1 MASLY
6 KRDGGTY
13 YAQFYDS
20 ERSPSRKRL
29 SLRTSTKSTARR
41 KLTELEDAFVEGK
54 FDPWAN
60 NERKADPFNYDRPE
74 PSRDAS
80 LSDAIEKFAEA
91 KRKQGRS
98 ERTIGTYRNL
108 WERFA
113 NRFREGTTLSGVSPS
128 DIEAFCYDDSV
139 TSATRH
145 KRYRHLHAI
154 LSWAEEEDLVAESP
168 VEDVSAPQKEEKL
181 PTPVRKEDLP
191 KLCSAVA
198 KRYRKLRRESNCR
211 RRQIIW
217 AIPVFR
223 WAFYTGMRATEIGR
237 LRWKHIDRERGL
249 IRITEQKNRKAQTI
263 PLISPAE
270 QVLQSVPSTNSDEAY
285 VFRTPDGPIAERNPE
300 NFGQRASK
308 HFCQARRDSEIER
321 DLTFH
326 DLRAGFATVLA
337 DAGKS
342 AHVIREAMRHAS
354 LEMALRYVRVS
365 RQRLHSEMESAFS

>member
-6 KRDGGTY
+6 KRDSGTY

-20 ERSPSRKRL
+20 ERSPSRKRF
-29 SLRTSTKSTARR
+29 SLRTSTKRTARR

-60 NERKADPFNYDRPE
+60 GRAADPFNYDQPE

-80 LSDAIEKFAEA
+80 LSELIEHFVEA

-98 ERTIGTYRNL
+98 ERTLGTYRNL

-113 NRFREGTTLSGVSPS
+113 DQFREGVKISGVSPS
-128 DIEAFCYDDSV
+128 DIEAYCHDESV
-139 TSATRH
+139 ASATRY

-154 LSWAEEEDLVAESP
+154 LSWAEEEDLVAQSP
-168 VEDVSAPQKEEKL
+168 LEDVSAPQKKEKL
-181 PTPVRKEDLP
+181 PTPVRKEDIP

-198 KRYRKLRRESNCR
+198 KRYRKLRREGNCR
-211 RRQIIW
+211 PRQIIW
-217 AIPVFR
+217 VIPVFR

-237 LRWKHIDRERGL
+237 LRWKHVDRERGL

-270 QVLQSVPSTNSDEAY
+270 QVLRSVPRTKNDEAY

-300 NFGQRASK
+300 NFGQRASR
-308 HFCQARRDSEIER
+308 HFCQARRDSEIDRE
-321 DLTFH
+321 LTFH
-326 DLRAGFATVLA
+326 DLRAGFATALA

-354 LEMALRYVRVS
+354 LEMALKYVRVS
-365 RQRLHSEMESAFS
+365 RQRLHSEMESAFG

>member
-6 KRDGGTY
+6 KRDSGTY

-74 PSRDAS
+74 PSQEVS
-80 LSDAIEKFAEA
+80 LSDAIQQFAEA

-113 NRFREGTTLSGVSPS
+113 DRFREGTKLSGLSPS

-139 TSATRH
+139 SSATQH

-154 LSWAEEEDLVAESP
+154 LSWSEEEDFVADSP

-198 KRYRKLRRESNCR
+198 ERYRKLRREGNCR
-211 RRQIIW
+211 PRQIIW

-237 LRWKHIDRERGL
+237 LRWNHIDRERGL
-249 IRITEQKNRKAQTI
+249 IRITKQKNRKAQTI

-270 QVLQSVPSTNSDEAY
+270 QVLQSLPRTNSDEAY
-285 VFRTPDGPIAERNPE
+285 VFRTPDGPIAERNAE
-300 NFGQRASK
+300 NFGQTASR
-308 HFCQARRDSEIER
+308 HFCQARRDSEIDRE
-321 DLTFH
+321 LTFH
-326 DLRAGFATVLA
+326 DLRAGFATALA

-354 LEMALRYVRVS
+354 LEMALKYVRVS

>member
-6 KRDGGTY
+6 KRDNGTY

-20 ERSPSRKRL
+20 ERSPSRKRF

-41 KLTELEDAFVEGK
+41 KLTELEDAFVEGR

-60 NERKADPFNYDRPE
+60 NGRKADPFNYDRPE
-74 PSRDAS
+74 ASRTAS
-80 LSDAIEKFAEA
+80 LSDAIDRFAEA

-98 ERTIGTYRNL
+98 ERTVSTYRNL
-108 WERFA
+108 WERFTD
-113 NRFREGTTLSGVSPS
+113 RLRKGTKLSGVSPS

-139 TSATRH
+139 SSATRH

-154 LSWAEEEDLVAESP
+154 LSWAEEKGLLPESP

-198 KRYRKLRRESNCR
+198 KRYRKLRRAGNCR
-211 RRQIIW
+211 SRQIVW

-237 LRWKHIDRERGL
+237 LRWKHIDRDRGL

-270 QVLQSVPSTNSDEAY
+270 QVLENVPEPTPGEAY
-285 VFRTPDGPIAERNPE
+285 VFRTPEGPTTERNPE
-300 NFGQRASK
+300 IFGQTASR
-308 HFCQARRDSEIER
+308 HFCQARRNSEIDRE
-321 DLTFH
+321 LTFH
-326 DLRAGFATVLA
+326 DLRAGFATALA

-342 AHVIREAMRHAS
+342 AHVIREAMRHSS
-354 LEMALRYVRVS
+354 LQMALKYVRVS
-365 RQRLHSEMESAFS
+365 NQRLQSEMEEAFG

>member
-6 KRDGGTY
+6 QRSNGNY
-13 YAQFYDS
+13 YASFYDS
-20 ERSPSRKRL
+20 NRQPKRKRL
-29 SLRTSTKSTARR
+29 SLKTNRKRPARR
-41 KLTELEDAFVEGK
+41 KLSELEDAYIEGR
-54 FDPWAN
+54 FDPWDTN
-60 NERKADPFNYDRPE
+60 SRKSDPFNYDRPVQN
-74 PSRDAS
+74 RKTTV
-80 LSDAIEKFAEA
+80 IEVIEGFAEC
-91 KRKQGRS
+91 KKKQGRS
-98 ERTIGTYRNL
+98 DRTIDTYRGV
-108 WERFA
+108 W
-113 NRFREGTTLSGVSPS
+113 NRFTEHVGGSTDLSAITASKV
-128 DIEAFCYDDSV
+128 EAFCYDESV

-198 KRYRKLRRESNCR
+198 NRYRKLRREGNCR
-211 RRQIIW
+211 PRQIIW

-249 IRITEQKNRKAQTI
+249 IRITVQKNRKAQTI

-270 QVLQSVPSTNSDEAY
+270 QVLQSVPDANKDSAY
-285 VFRTPDGPIAERNPE
+285 VFKAPEGPTVERNPE
-300 NFGQRASK
+300 NFGQTASK
-308 HFCQARRDSEIER
+308 HFCRARRDSEIER
-321 DLTFH
+321 EITFH
-326 DLRAGFATVLA
+326 DLRAGFATALA

-342 AHVIREAMRHAS
+342 AHVIREAMRHSS
-354 LEMALRYVRVS
+354 LQMALKYVRVS
-365 RQRLHSEMESAFS
+365 RNQLREEMRDAF

>member
-6 KRDGGTY
+6 KRNSGTY

-20 ERSPSRKRL
+20 KRSPSRKRF
-29 SLRTSTKSTARR
+29 SLRTSTKRSARQ
-41 KLTELEDAFVEGK
+41 KLTELENAFVEGK

-60 NERKADPFNYDRPE
+60 NERKADPFNYDRSE

-80 LSDAIEKFAEA
+80 LSDAIRQFAEA

-113 NRFREGTTLSGVSPS
+113 DRFREGTTLSGVSPS

-168 VEDVSAPQKEEKL
+168 IGDISAPQKEEKL

-198 KRYRKLRRESNCR
+198 KRYRKLRREGNCR
-211 RRQIIW
+211 PRQIIW

-223 WAFYTGMRATEIGR
+223 WAFFTGMRATEIGR
-237 LRWKHIDRERGL
+237 LRWKHIDQERGL

-270 QVLQSVPSTNSDEAY
+270 QVLRSVPRTNNDEAY
-285 VFRTPDGPIAERNPE
+285 VFRTPDGPIAERNAE
-300 NFGQRASK
+300 NFGQTASR
-308 HFCQARRDSEIER
+308 HFCQARRDSEIDRE
-321 DLTFH
+321 LTFH
-326 DLRAGFATVLA
+326 DLRAGFATALA

-342 AHVIREAMRHAS
+342 AHVIREAMRHSS
-354 LEMALRYVRVS
+354 LKMALKYVRVS
-365 RQRLHSEMESAFS
+365 RQRLHSEMESAFG